1 MAHKIGAH
9 RELAVRGNTA
19 APKTPSR
26 IRFPPRSKSP
36 GEKLSSDLAVTGLP
50 SREATDDPAHWLG
63 SSALLDLADTRL
75 RLRARALTQL
85 CKTEREKALAI
96 YAYVKR
102 IPFAKPLKLHLR
114 TAREVLDT
122 GRGDSP
128 DKATLLVALL
138 RLARIPAR
146 MRFYE
151 YRGQVMRGLVP
162 RLASGSRPVVEAWL
176 GGQWVGTDTY
186 IFDAAYMA
194 AARQRL
200 KDLGWDRGYGIDRD
214 GQGIWNGLES
224 AWTLGLAPAQD
235 PMVLRDHGCWHDP
248 LGFETSAAFRSK
260 HRRFTRRLHWNLL
273 APMIGRVIRELR
285 DGGGALPPGVRRR
298 PS

>member
-1 MAHKIGAH
+1 
-9 RELAVRGNTA
+9 
-19 APKTPSR
+19 
-26 IRFPPRSKSP
+26 
-36 GEKLSSDLAVTGLP
+36 LSSVVAPSSLP
-50 SREATDDPAHWLG
+50 LRQASDDPADWLG

-85 CKTEREKALAI
+85 CKTDREKALAI

-102 IPFAKPLKLHLR
+102 MPFTKPLKMHLR
-114 TAREVLDT
+114 TAREVLDA

-146 MRFYE
+146 MRYYE
-151 YRGQVMRGLVP
+151 FRGEVMRGLVP
-162 RLASGSRPVVEAWL
+162 HLASGSRPVLEAWI

-214 GQGIWNGLES
+214 GHGIWNGVDS
-224 AWTLGLAPAQD
+224 AWTLGMPPTQD

-248 LGFETSAAFRSK
+248 DGFETSDGFRSK
-260 HRRFTRRLHWNLL
+260 HRRFTRHLHWNLL
-273 APMIGRVIRELR
+273 APLIVRAVRELR
-285 DGGGALPPGVRRR
+285 EGDGSLPPAARRK

>member
-1 MAHKIGAH
+1 LSAP
-9 RELAVRGNTA
+9 A
-19 APKTPSR
+19 ASSVPFR
-26 IRFPPRSKSP
+26 DANDFPA
-36 GEKLSSDLAVTGLP
+36 L
-50 SREATDDPAHWLG
+50 WLG
-63 SSALLDLADTRL
+63 SSALLDLEDTRL

-85 CKTEREKALAI
+85 CKSEREKALAI

-102 IPFAKPLKLHLR
+102 MPFARPMKLQPR
-114 TAREVLDT
+114 TAREVLDI

-146 MRFYE
+146 LRFIQ
-151 YRGQVMRGLVP
+151 YRGEVMRGLLP
-162 RLASGSRPVVEAWL
+162 HLFTTWRPVVEAWL

-186 IFDAAYMA
+186 IFDAVYMA

-214 GQGIWNGLES
+214 GQGIWNGLEG
-224 AWTLGLAPAQD
+224 AWTLGLPPAQD
-235 PMVLRDHGCWHDP
+235 PMALRDHGCWHDP
-248 LGFETSAAFRSK
+248 QGFQASAEFRSR
-260 HRRFTRRLHWNLL
+260 HRQFTRRLHWNLL
-273 APMIGRVIRELR
+273 SPWMERAIRDLREDDRPILPGAPSRK
-285 DGGGALPPGVRRR
+285 

>member
-1 MAHKIGAH
+1 V
-9 RELAVRGNTA
+9 VRNCGDDTPARTGNRRVLR
-19 APKTPSR
+19 P
-26 IRFPPRSKSP
+26 P
-36 GEKLSSDLAVTGLP
+36 GEKLLSNLAAPSLP
-50 SREATDDPAHWLG
+50 FREDADDPARWLG
-63 SSALLDLADTRL
+63 SSALLDLEDTRL
-75 RLRARALTQL
+75 RLRAGALTHR

-102 IPFAKPLKLHLR
+102 MPFTKPPKLQLR
-114 TAREVLDT
+114 TAREVLDL

-146 MRFYE
+146 MRFIE

-162 RLASGSRPVVEAWL
+162 RLASGSRPVLEAWL
-176 GGQWVGTDTY
+176 GGQWVATDTY

-214 GQGIWNGLES
+214 GQGIWNGMEG
-224 AWTLGLAPAQD
+224 AWTLGLPPALD
-235 PMVLRDHGCWHDP
+235 PMMLRDQGCWHDP
-248 LGFETSAAFRSK
+248 DGFEASAGFRSK
-260 HRRFTRRLHWNLL
+260 HRRFTRRLQWNLL
-273 APMIGRVIRELR
+273 APLIGRAIRNLR
-285 DGGGALPPGVRRR
+285 EDDREGSPVA
-298 PS
+298 PSREPS